1 MPPFFTNPTTYM
13 FKPELFMLMFAIMAP
28 VMAVEVEYARVVQET
43 EQGYR
48 LHPDAVSAD
57 FSAAFAD
64 FAPQRDGE
72 KSDAAT
78 FGAPRWLAV
87 RIDGK
92 TYIIQ
97 VDNNYG
103 VFTLHRAVHKGKRWE
118 RTRGSRTIYHPA
130 LYDNL
135 RAAGLR
141 IHTAEELKSMSKQE
155 RKQALSGSDSPI
167 LAPL

>member
-1 MPPFFTNPTTYM
+1 MA
-13 FKPELFMLMFAIMAP
+13 AIMAP
-28 VMAVEVEYARVVQET
+28 VMAVEVEYARVVQQT

-48 LHPDAVSAD
+48 LHPDAANAD
-57 FSAAFAD
+57 FRASFAD
-64 FAPQRDGE
+64 FDPLRDGE

-78 FGAPRWLAV
+78 FGSPRWLAV

-103 VFTLHRAVHKGKRWE
+103 VFTLHRAVRKGKRWE
-118 RTRGSRTIYHPA
+118 RTRDSRTIYHPD
-130 LYDNL
+130 LYDKL

-141 IHTAEELKSMSKQE
+141 IHTAEELQSMSKQE
-155 RKQALSGSDSPI
+155 RQQALSGSDSPI
-167 LAPL
+167 LPPQ

>member
-1 MPPFFTNPTTYM
+1 M
-13 FKPELFMLMFAIMAP
+13 
-28 VMAVEVEYARVVQET
+28 VQET
-43 EQGYR
+43 AQGYR

-64 FAPQRDGE
+64 FNPQLDGE

-92 TYIIQ
+92 TYLIQ

-103 VFTLHRAVHKGKRWE
+103 VLTLYRATRNGHHWV
-118 RTRGSRTIYHPA
+118 RTRGQRTIYHPA
-130 LYDNL
+130 LYDSL

-141 IHTAEELKSMSKQE
+141 IHTEDELKAMSKEARQ
-155 RKQALSGSDSPI
+155 KALSGKDSPI
-167 LAPL
+167 QTP